1 MPKLITIV
9 VPVFNEEDSIRPFF
23 EGMAFPLAEA
33 CAEHEHVGFEFLF
46 VDDGSRD
53 STVETL
59 RTHKNPPAP
68 VRIVALS
75 RNFGKEAALTAGLEE
90 ARGDAVIVIDVDLQ
104 DPPQLVPEMVTRWL
118 AGAPVIVAQ
127 RVDRSEDGLRK
138 RVTANWFYAI
148 HNRLSRVKI
157 PMNVGDF
164 RLIDRKVVDE
174 LNRLPENRRFMKGL
188 FAWVGFPA
196 DVIEYKRPQRAA
208 GSSKFNAWR
217 LWGLAIEGIT
227 SFSEAPLVIWSYFG
241 ALISA
246 GAISYATYIILRTMI
261 SGTDVPGYASLLVG
275 ILFLGGVQLIGIGIL
290 GEYVGRIYSEV
301 KRRPAY
307 VVSARHGP
315 VDDDGGD
322 EDVGEDKQ

>member
-1 MPKLITIV
+1 MPKLIIIV
-9 VPVFNEEDSIRPFF
+9 VPVLDEEDSVGPFF
-23 EGMAFPLAEA
+23 EGMAGPLADA
-33 CAEHEHVGFEFLF
+33 RARHEGIAFEFLF
-46 VDDGSRD
+46 IDDGSTD
-53 STVETL
+53 ATVKRLLGHE
-59 RTHKNPPAP
+59 NPPAP
-68 VRIVALS
+68 VRIVSLS

-104 DPPQLVPEMVTRWL
+104 DPPDLIPQMVARWL
-118 AGAPVIVAQ
+118 AGAPMVLAQ
-127 RVDRSEDGLRK
+127 RADRSEDGLRK
-138 RVTANWFYAI
+138 RLTANWFYAV

-164 RLIDRKVVDE
+164 RLIDRRVVDE
-174 LNRLPENRRFMKGL
+174 LNRLPESRRFMKGL

-196 DVIEYKRPQRAA
+196 DVIEYKRPARAA
-208 GSSKFNAWR
+208 GASKFNGRR

-261 SGTDVPGYASLLVG
+261 YGTDVPGYASLLVG

-301 KRRPAY
+301 KRRPSY
-307 VVSARHGP
+307 VVAARHDP
-315 VDDDGGD
+315 ADDDGDDRGD
-322 EDVGEDKQ
+322 DR